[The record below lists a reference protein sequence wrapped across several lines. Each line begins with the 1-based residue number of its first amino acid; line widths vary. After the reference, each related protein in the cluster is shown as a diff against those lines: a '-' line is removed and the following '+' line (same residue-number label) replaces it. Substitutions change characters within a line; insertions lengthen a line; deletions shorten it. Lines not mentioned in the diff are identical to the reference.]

1 MIVYEN
7 RTTFGTYRGP
17 HAGEP
22 HADHPKRPDGDD
34 WYQIGSTVATIDGLL
49 IWTWQRSRTV
59 SDAAPLP
66 EPLPEPKPAPTKA
79 PRYRPGT

>member
-17 HAGEP
+17 HAGTP
-22 HADHPKRPDGDD
+22 HADDPKRPEGDD
-34 WYQIGSTVATIDGLL
+34 WYQVGSTVATIDGLL

-59 SDAAPLP
+59 ETDAP
-66 EPLPEPKPAPTKA
+66 EPRPKPAPTKA
-79 PRYRPGT
+79 PRSYPGV